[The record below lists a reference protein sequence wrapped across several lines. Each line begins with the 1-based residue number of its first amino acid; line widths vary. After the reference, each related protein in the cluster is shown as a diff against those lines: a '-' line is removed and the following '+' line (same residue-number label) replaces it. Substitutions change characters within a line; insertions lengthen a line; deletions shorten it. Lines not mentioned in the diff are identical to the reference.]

1 MVFNNLFCDSVRSQN
16 RDYFVDLIIRR
27 NRISLRRNARRR
39 RSVSTFVSTFRFSF
53 AAPFDSTSPAVFSP
67 LHHLVRETPRESF
80 PREVLDRIEREN
92 WREPSVMTD
101 LMQLGVLWWFGDEK
115 KRDFVMNVR
124 KEEVCEE

>member
-1 MVFNNLFCDSVRSQN
+1 M
-16 RDYFVDLIIRR
+16 
-27 NRISLRRNARRR
+27 
-39 RSVSTFVSTFRFSF
+39 
-53 AAPFDSTSPAVFSP
+53 
-67 LHHLVRETPRESF
+67 RETPRESL

-124 KEEVCEE
+124 KGEVCEE

>member
-1 MVFNNLFCDSVRSQN
+1 M
-16 RDYFVDLIIRR
+16 
-27 NRISLRRNARRR
+27 
-39 RSVSTFVSTFRFSF
+39 
-53 AAPFDSTSPAVFSP
+53 
-67 LHHLVRETPRESF
+67 RETPRESF

>member
-1 MVFNNLFCDSVRSQN
+1 M
-16 RDYFVDLIIRR
+16 
-27 NRISLRRNARRR
+27 
-39 RSVSTFVSTFRFSF
+39 
-53 AAPFDSTSPAVFSP
+53 
-67 LHHLVRETPRESF
+67 RETPRESL

-124 KEEVCEE
+124 KGKVYEE